1 MRFLINF
8 LAFFILINSQ
18 AKEDFKFKT
27 EIEEII
33 KEYLLKNPQILIESL
48 ENYRSN
54 QEIRLEKNRENL
66 INSYY
71 KNKEYNNL
79 PNTGNTEGN
88 IIIMEFID
96 YNCGY
101 CKKTLKTINKLIKKY
116 QNIKF
121 VFIDFPILSETSLLA
136 AKAAIAAFNQN
147 LYFEYHSALLNNRK
161 NIDETYLLELAKSFN
176 LSLDKFKSDMESE
189 KTNII
194 IEKNIEFAKNLNIRG
209 TPTFIINKKVYPG
222 AYDMKKIE
230 DILNKN

>member
-71 KNKEYNNL
+71 MSK
-79 PNTGNTEGN
+79 
-88 IIIMEFID
+88 
-96 YNCGY
+96 
-101 CKKTLKTINKLIKKY
+101 
-116 QNIKF
+116 
-121 VFIDFPILSETSLLA
+121 
-136 AKAAIAAFNQN
+136 
-147 LYFEYHSALLNNRK
+147 
-161 NIDETYLLELAKSFN
+161 
-176 LSLDKFKSDMESE
+176 
-189 KTNII
+189 
-194 IEKNIEFAKNLNIRG
+194 
-209 TPTFIINKKVYPG
+209 
-222 AYDMKKIE
+222 
-230 DILNKN
+230 

>member
-230 DILNKN
+230 NILNKN